1 MKACLQSK
9 TSNQQRKTFSMSLIG
24 REVVLGVG
32 GGIAAYK
39 SCELLRRLQDR
50 GYSVTVVPTPASL
63 NFVGKATWE
72 ALSGRPVNTQV
83 WENVHT
89 VPHIAIAEKANFFL
103 IAPATADLIARLA
116 AGRADDLLT
125 NLVLASDVPK
135 MLVPAMHPSMWLD
148 PATVSNVHTL
158 KERGFIV
165 MEPEVG
171 RLTGNDIGPG
181 RFPEVP
187 SILEQFDEL
196 TGNIQDFKG
205 KHVLVTAGGTREAI
219 DPVRFIGN
227 KSSGKQGVAI
237 ALAARDRGARVHL
250 IAANFDTTALNG
262 IEITKVE
269 SAADMQ
275 QVLTQQFPL
284 CDVLIMSAAVADA
297 RPKIMSL
304 EKIKK
309 ALLGS
314 IELEENPDLLASV
327 AASKKG
333 QLIIGFAAETKDH
346 LQEARRKLEAK
357 GLDMIY
363 VNDVSGGAIFG
374 QDQTMGTILLRN
386 DADIAVKEVS
396 KDALGNLLL
405 DQAIRQLG

>member
-1 MKACLQSK
+1 
-9 TSNQQRKTFSMSLIG
+9 MSQLGPEI
-24 REVVLGVG
+24 VLGVG

-50 GYSVTVVPTPASL
+50 GYQVTVVPTPSSL

-72 ALSGRPVNTQV
+72 ALSGRPVNVQV

-89 VPHIAIAEKANFFL
+89 VPHISLAEQSEYFV

-125 NLVLASDVPK
+125 NLVLASNSPK

-148 PATVSNVHTL
+148 PATVANVQTL
-158 KERGFIV
+158 RDRGFKV

-171 RLTGNDIGPG
+171 RLTGSDEGQG
-181 RFPEVP
+181 RFPETA
-187 SILEQFDEL
+187 SIVKEFDEL
-196 TGNIQDFKG
+196 TGNISDLVG
-205 KHVLVTAGGTREAI
+205 KRVLVTAGGTRENI

-227 KSSGKQGVAI
+227 RSSGKQGIAI
-237 ALAARDRGARVHL
+237 ALAAKKRGALVHL
-250 IAANFDTTALNG
+250 IAANVDEKDVRGIQTTHVVSTQEMHEALT
-262 IEITKVE
+262 E
-269 SAADMQ
+269 
-275 QVLTQQFPL
+275 QFPQ
-284 CDVLIMSAAVADA
+284 CDILIMSAAVADA
-297 RPKIMSL
+297 RPKLVSF

-309 ALLGS
+309 TLLGT
-314 IELEENPDLLASV
+314 IDLTLNTDLIAEM
-327 AASKKG
+327 SKSKTN
-333 QLIIGFAAETKDH
+333 QLMIGFAAETRDH
-346 LQEARRKLEAK
+346 LQEARRKMESK
-357 GLDMIY
+357 GLDLIY

-374 QDQTMGTILLRN
+374 KDKTMGTILTRN
-386 DADIAVKEVS
+386 GADIAVKEVS

>member
-1 MKACLQSK
+1 
-9 TSNQQRKTFSMSLIG
+9 MSLVG

-50 GYSVTVVPTPASL
+50 GYTITVVPTPSSL
-63 NFVGKATWE
+63 NFVGRATWE

-89 VPHIAIAEKANFFL
+89 VPHIKIAETADFFL

-148 PATVSNVHTL
+148 PATVSNVATL
-158 KERGFIV
+158 RSRGFIV
-165 MEPEVG
+165 MEPDVG
-171 RLTGNDIGPG
+171 RLTGSDIGPG

-187 SILEQFDEL
+187 AIIKKFDDV
-196 TGNIQDFKG
+196 TGNVQDLVG
-205 KHVLVTAGGTREAI
+205 RRILVTAGGTREAI

-227 KSSGKQGVAI
+227 KSSGKQGIAI
-237 ALAARDRGARVHL
+237 ALAARNRGAQVHL
-250 IAANFDTTALNG
+250 IAANFETSNLDG
-262 IEITKVE
+262 IEVSKVE
-269 SAADMQ
+269 SASDMQ
-275 QVLTQQFPL
+275 AVLLEQFPR

-297 RPKIMSL
+297 KPKNLSL
-304 EKIKK
+304 DKIKK

-314 IELEENPDLLASV
+314 IELEENPDLLASL
-327 AASKKG
+327 ASIK
-333 QLIIGFAAETKDH
+333 QNQIVIGFAAETKDH

-357 GLDMIY
+357 GLDLIY

-374 QDQTMGTILLRN
+374 QEQTMGTILLRN

-405 DQAIRQLG
+405 DHAIRQLG

>member
-1 MKACLQSK
+1 
-9 TSNQQRKTFSMSLIG
+9 MSLVS

-50 GYSVTVVPTPASL
+50 GYFITVVPTPSSL

-72 ALSGRPVNTQV
+72 ALSGRAVNTQV

-89 VPHIAIAEKANFFL
+89 VPHISLAEKAEFFL
-103 IAPATADLIARLA
+103 IAPATADLIARLT

-148 PATVSNVHTL
+148 PATVSNVKIL
-158 KERGFIV
+158 RERGFIV

-171 RLTGNDIGPG
+171 RLTGKDSGVG
-181 RFPEVP
+181 RFPEVAT
-187 SILEQFDEL
+187 IVDHFDEL
-196 TGNIQDFKG
+196 TGQVQDLKG
-205 KHVLVTAGGTREAI
+205 TRVLVTAGGTREAI

-227 KSSGKQGVAI
+227 KSSGKQGIAI
-237 ALAARDRGARVHL
+237 AIAARNRGATVHL
-250 IAANFDTTALNG
+250 IAANFDTSALQG
-262 IEITKVE
+262 MEISNVE
-269 SAADMQ
+269 SAAQMQ
-275 QVLTQQFPL
+275 EVLLREFPV
-284 CDVLIMSAAVADA
+284 CDLLIMSAAVADA
-297 RPKIMSL
+297 KPKAFSL

-309 ALLGS
+309 SVLGN
-314 IELEENPDLLASV
+314 IELEQNPDLLASLV
-327 AASKKG
+327 PIRTH
-333 QLIIGFAAETKDH
+333 QVIVGFAAETKDH
-346 LQEARRKLEAK
+346 LQEGRRKLTAK
-357 GLDMIY
+357 GLDIIF

-374 QDQTMGTILLRN
+374 QDKTMGTILLRN

>member
-1 MKACLQSK
+1 
-9 TSNQQRKTFSMSLIG
+9 MSLIG

-50 GYSVTVVPTPASL
+50 GYSITVVPTPSSL

-89 VPHIAIAEKANFFL
+89 VPHISIAESANFFL

-125 NLVLASDVPK
+125 NLVLASDAPK

-148 PATVSNVHTL
+148 PATVANVATL
-158 KERGFIV
+158 RSRGFLI
-165 MEPEVG
+165 MDPDVG
-171 RLTGNDIGPG
+171 RLTGKDIGPG

-187 SILEQFDEL
+187 AIIERFDSL
-196 TGNIQDFKG
+196 TGNVQDLKG
-205 KHVLVTAGGTREAI
+205 KRILVTAGGTREAI

-227 KSSGKQGVAI
+227 KSSGKQGIAVAQ
-237 ALAARDRGARVHL
+237 AARNRGAQVHL
-250 IAANFDTTALNG
+250 IAANFDTSDLVG
-262 IEITKVE
+262 IEVSKVE

-275 QVLTQQFPL
+275 KVLAEQFHQ
-284 CDVLIMSAAVADA
+284 CDILVMSAAVADA
-297 RPKIMSL
+297 RPKNSSV

-314 IELEENPDLLASV
+314 IELEENPDLLASI
-327 AASKKG
+327 ASTK
-333 QLIIGFAAETKDH
+333 QNQVIVGFAAETKDH

-357 GLDMIY
+357 GLDLIY
-363 VNDVSGGAIFG
+363 VNDVTGGAIFG
-374 QDQTMGTILLRN
+374 QDKTMGTILLRN

>member
-1 MKACLQSK
+1 
-9 TSNQQRKTFSMSLIG
+9 MSLIG

-50 GYSVTVVPTPASL
+50 GYTITVVPTPSSL

-72 ALSGRPVNTQV
+72 ALSGRPVNTHV

-89 VPHIAIAEKANFFL
+89 VPHIALAEAADFFL

-148 PATVSNVHTL
+148 PATVANVGTL
-158 KERGFIV
+158 RSRGFLI
-165 MEPEVG
+165 MEPDVG
-171 RLTGNDIGPG
+171 RLTGKDIGPG

-187 SILEQFDEL
+187 AIIEKFDHL
-196 TGNIQDFKG
+196 TGNVQDLKG
-205 KHVLVTAGGTREAI
+205 KRVLVTAGGTREAI

-227 KSSGKQGVAI
+227 KSSGKQGIVI
-237 ALAARDRGARVHL
+237 ALAARNRGAQVHL
-250 IAANFDTTALNG
+250 IAANFDTSALEG
-262 IEITKVE
+262 IEVSSVE
-269 SAADMQ
+269 SASEMHK
-275 QVLTQQFPL
+275 VLLEQFPM
-284 CDVLIMSAAVADA
+284 CDILIMSAAVADA
-297 RPKIMSL
+297 KPKSFSL
-304 EKIKK
+304 DKIKK
-309 ALLGS
+309 TLLGS
-314 IELEENPDLLASV
+314 IELEENPDLLGSLV
-327 AASKKG
+327 PLKKD
-333 QLIIGFAAETKDH
+333 QVVVGFAAETRDH

-357 GLDMIY
+357 GLDLIY

>member
-1 MKACLQSK
+1 
-9 TSNQQRKTFSMSLIG
+9 MSLIG

-50 GYSVTVVPTPASL
+50 GYSITVVPTPSSL
-63 NFVGKATWE
+63 NFVGTATWE
-72 ALSGRPVNTQV
+72 ALSGSPVNTQV

-89 VPHIAIAEKANFFL
+89 VPHISIAESANFFL

-125 NLVLASDVPK
+125 NLVLASDAPK

-148 PATVSNVHTL
+148 PATVANVATL
-158 KERGFIV
+158 RSRGFLI
-165 MEPEVG
+165 MDPDVG
-171 RLTGNDIGPG
+171 RLTGKDIGPG

-187 SILEQFDEL
+187 AIIERFDSL
-196 TGNIQDFKG
+196 TGNVQDLKG
-205 KHVLVTAGGTREAI
+205 KRVLVTAGGTREAI

-227 KSSGKQGVAI
+227 KSSGKQGIAV
-237 ALAARDRGARVHL
+237 ALAARNRGAQVHL
-250 IAANFDTTALNG
+250 IAANFDTSDLVG
-262 IEITKVE
+262 IKVSKVE

-275 QVLTQQFPL
+275 KVLAEQFHQ
-284 CDVLIMSAAVADA
+284 CDILVMSAAVADA
-297 RPKIMSL
+297 RPKNSSV

-314 IELEENPDLLASV
+314 IELEENPDLLASI
-327 AASKKG
+327 ASTK
-333 QLIIGFAAETKDH
+333 QNQVIVGFAAETKDH

-357 GLDMIY
+357 GLDLIY
-363 VNDVSGGAIFG
+363 VNDVTGGAIFG
-374 QDQTMGTILLRN
+374 QDKTMGTILLRN

>member
-1 MKACLQSK
+1 
-9 TSNQQRKTFSMSLIG
+9 MSLIG

-50 GYSVTVVPTPASL
+50 GYSITVVPTPSSL

-89 VPHIAIAEKANFFL
+89 VPHIAIAESANFFL

-148 PATVSNVHTL
+148 PATVANVATL
-158 KERGFIV
+158 RSRGFLI
-165 MEPEVG
+165 MDPDVG
-171 RLTGNDIGPG
+171 RLTGKDIGPG

-187 SILEQFDEL
+187 AIIERFDSL
-196 TGNIQDFKG
+196 TGNVQDLKG
-205 KHVLVTAGGTREAI
+205 KRVLVTAGGTREAI

-227 KSSGKQGVAI
+227 KSSGKQGIAV
-237 ALAARDRGARVHL
+237 ALAARNRGAQVHL
-250 IAANFDTTALNG
+250 IAANFDTSDLVG
-262 IEITKVE
+262 IEVSKVE

-275 QVLTQQFPL
+275 KVLAEQFHQ
-284 CDVLIMSAAVADA
+284 CDILVMSAAVADA
-297 RPKIMSL
+297 RPKNSSV

-314 IELEENPDLLASV
+314 IELEENPDLLASI
-327 AASKKG
+327 ASIK
-333 QLIIGFAAETKDH
+333 QNQVIVGFAAETKDH

-357 GLDMIY
+357 GLDLIY
-363 VNDVSGGAIFG
+363 VNDVTGGAIFG
-374 QDQTMGTILLRN
+374 QDKTMGTILLRN

>member
-1 MKACLQSK
+1 
-9 TSNQQRKTFSMSLIG
+9 MSLVG

-50 GYSVTVVPTPASL
+50 GYTITVVPTPSSL

-89 VPHIAIAEKANFFL
+89 VPHIKIAETADFFL

-116 AGRADDLLT
+116 TGRADDLLT

-148 PATVSNVHTL
+148 PATVSNVATL
-158 KERGFIV
+158 RSRGFIV
-165 MEPEVG
+165 MEPDVG
-171 RLTGNDIGPG
+171 RLTGSDIGPG

-187 SILEQFDEL
+187 AIIKKFDDV
-196 TGNIQDFKG
+196 TGNVQD
-205 KHVLVTAGGTREAI
+205 LVGRRILITAGGTREAI
-219 DPVRFIGN
+219 DPVRYIGN
-227 KSSGKQGVAI
+227 KSSGKQGIAI
-237 ALAARDRGARVHL
+237 ALAARNRGARVHL
-250 IAANFDTTALNG
+250 IAANFETSHLDG
-262 IEITKVE
+262 IEVSKVE
-269 SAADMQ
+269 SASDMQ
-275 QVLTQQFPL
+275 AVLLEQFPR

-297 RPKIMSL
+297 KPKSL
-304 EKIKK
+304 SLDKIKK

-314 IELEENPDLLASV
+314 IELEENPDLLASL
-327 AASKKG
+327 ASIK
-333 QLIIGFAAETKDH
+333 QNQIVIGFAAETKDH
-346 LQEARRKLEAK
+346 MQEARRKLEAK
-357 GLDMIY
+357 GLDLIY

-374 QDQTMGTILLRN
+374 QEQTMGTILLRN

-405 DQAIRQLG
+405 DHAIRQLG

>member
-1 MKACLQSK
+1 
-9 TSNQQRKTFSMSLIG
+9 MSQLGPEII
-24 REVVLGVG
+24 LGVG

-39 SCELLRRLQDR
+39 SCDLLRRLQDR
-50 GYSVTVVPTPASL
+50 GYQVTVVPTPASL

-72 ALSGRPVNTQV
+72 ALSGRPVSSQV

-89 VPHIAIAEKANFFL
+89 VPHISLAEKSEFFL

-125 NLVLASDVPK
+125 NLVLASSSPK

-158 KERGFIV
+158 RERGFKV

-171 RLTGNDIGPG
+171 RLTGDDQGQG
-181 RFPEVP
+181 RFPETP
-187 SILEQFDEL
+187 SIIRDFDEM
-196 TGNIQDFKG
+196 TGNLSDLDG
-205 KHVLVTAGGTREAI
+205 KRILVTAGGTRENI

-227 KSSGKQGVAI
+227 RSSGKQGIAI
-237 ALAARDRGARVHL
+237 ALAAQKRGALVHL
-250 IAANFDTTALNG
+250 IAANINEKDVKG
-262 IEITKVE
+262 IETTHVV
-269 SAADMQ
+269 S
-275 QVLTQQFPL
+275 TQEMHDALIEQFPR

-297 RPKIMSL
+297 KPKISSF

-309 ALLGS
+309 SMLGT
-314 IELEENPDLLASV
+314 IELTPNTDLLADM
-327 AASKKG
+327 SKRKTG
-333 QLIIGFAAETKDH
+333 QIIIGFAAETKDH
-346 LQEARRKLEAK
+346 LQEARRKMESK
-357 GLDMIY
+357 GLDLIY

-374 QDQTMGTILLRN
+374 KDKTKGTILTRN
-386 DADIAVKEVS
+386 GADIAVKETS

-405 DQAIRQLG
+405 DQAIRQIG